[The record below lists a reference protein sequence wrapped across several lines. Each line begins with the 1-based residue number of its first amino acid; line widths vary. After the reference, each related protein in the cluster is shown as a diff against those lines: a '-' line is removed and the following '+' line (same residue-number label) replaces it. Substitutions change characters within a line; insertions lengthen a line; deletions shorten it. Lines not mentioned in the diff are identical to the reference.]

1 MSLARPDGDGARLVV
16 RVKPKSSKEGVA
28 VEAGPAGDVV
38 IVRVNAP
45 PVEGK
50 ANERVREVVA
60 AALGVPRGRV
70 TIVRGEGSKEKDLA
84 IAGLDVAAVEAR
96 LRDRE

>member
-16 RVKPKSSKEGVA
+16 RVKPKSSREGVV
-28 VEAGPAGDVV
+28 VEAGPGGDVV
-38 IVRVNAP
+38 VVRVNAP

-60 AALGVPRGRV
+60 AALGIPRGRV
-70 TIVRGEGSKEKDLA
+70 SIVRGEGSREKDLA
-84 IAGLDVAAVEAR
+84 ITGLDVAAVEAK
-96 LRDRE
+96 LRGE